1 MQGNQAERVGGDPM
15 KQKQLA
21 FAILIVLLT
30 IIIFPPASR
39 ADYNLELQGD
49 TFNVTWTINASQNIT
64 AFSHT
69 LVYPPNLND
78 SLTGSDLSAFVS
90 ALQTAVRQKVGS
102 AIVSNVAVHLI
113 STSPNAS
120 CSTACVP
127 QWLNATVKFQVREPS
142 QTSNG
147 VVHYDLSWKNILLS
161 EDLQMA
167 GVSFNLLGQKY
178 ILAAL
183 PASVLFQSI
192 RGISWS
198 VQVNGHSAFKGT
210 YENLTDSV
218 VLFDMSNLKTPLQT
232 WTHSFDPN
240 LQSQTWVS
248 PQRGGFN
255 TSATETL
262 SEAGETSTQA
272 YLSGAAVSAQVSAP
286 RSAAVNWDVV
296 FIDLSGGIWDDLVL
310 AAVLAPLGVLVS
322 SAVLETRVL
331 RRSRPPGRTSRKN
344 K

>member
-161 EDLQMA
+161 EDLQLDEE
-167 GVSFNLLGQKY
+167 SFNLLGQKY

-183 PASVLFQSI
+183 PAPC
-192 RGISWS
+192 
-198 VQVNGHSAFKGT
+198 
-210 YENLTDSV
+210 

-240 LQSQTWVS
+240 LQSQSWVS
-248 PQRGGFN
+248 AQRGGFN

-262 SEAGETSTQA
+262 REAGETSTQA

-286 RSAAVNWDVV
+286 RSAAVNGDVV